1 MIESLQEQLRDAKET
16 MEKEKLLH
24 QEVLAAQEQLL
35 HSERRESS
43 AKIDQMTT
51 EISAKDRALT
61 TVENQKETLAE
72 KLRQKEEQ
80 F

>member
-1 MIESLQEQLRDAKET
+1 

-61 TVENQKETLAE
+61 TVEN
-72 KLRQKEEQ
+72 
-80 F
+80 